1 MTDIEKQNWYRFSRA
16 VWRRYMGLPD
26 QLAKKA
32 IQEVAESYTISVC
45 RMMAYDSHADI
56 SKIRHEAMWKA
67 RKLSGLSYPLL
78 GKLFGGRDHSTIVH
92 GVRAYEE
99 RLRRDKVRKID
110 LRV

>member
-1 MTDIEKQNWYRFSRA
+1 MLSI
-16 VWRRYMGLPD
+16 WRGNVEPTTQTRH

-67 RKLSGLSYPLL
+67 RKLSGLSYTLL
-78 GKLFGGRDHSTIVH
+78 GKLFGGRDHSTIGH